1 MLYAQLLSQMYFIT
15 IYILYQSVLIRMHLH
30 KVFVTDEKNNLSDYP
45 FIEPFISNILK
56 NILSMFMHVFLQLF
70 KSIMFQ

>member
-45 FIEPFISNILK
+45 FIETFIS

-70 KSIMFQ
+70 KSMFQ